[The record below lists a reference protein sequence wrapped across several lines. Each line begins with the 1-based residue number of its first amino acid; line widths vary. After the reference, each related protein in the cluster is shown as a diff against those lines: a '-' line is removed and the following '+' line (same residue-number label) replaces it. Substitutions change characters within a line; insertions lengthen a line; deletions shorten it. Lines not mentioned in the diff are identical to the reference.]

1 MEDLFAVLFGL
12 SVIVGIILL
21 LRWVGAWMLRIDK
34 VINVLEE
41 ILTELKR
48 KN

>member
-1 MEDLFAVLFGL
+1 MGDLFTVLFGL
-12 SVIVGIILL
+12 SATLGVILL

-34 VINVLEE
+34 VISVLEE